1 MDSPA
6 ERRKAIFF
14 VVIAA
19 TLWST
24 GGLMI
29 KAIDWDPMAILAG
42 RNIFSSAVLLL
53 FLRRFPGGWTRW
65 TIVAALSHTL
75 TAFLFITSTKLTTA
89 ANAIFLQ
96 YTAPIYIVLLGFWL
110 LRERPSRTDW
120 ASMAAIFAGML
131 LFFGGK
137 LSLSGLLGNALA
149 ALSGLTMAVM
159 TVALRAQKRGT
170 PLESI
175 LVAQLATAVL
185 GLPMVLRQEWT
196 ISNGLIIAY
205 LGIFQIGLAFILFS
219 SAIKHI
225 PAIEATLIS
234 TLEPILNPLWVFLFI
249 GETPGVFALIGGLI
263 VLGGVAVNAIGSA
276 RGSAEPA

>member
-120 ASMAAIFAGML
+120 ASMAVIFAGML

>member
-1 MDSPA
+1 
-6 ERRKAIFF
+6 
-14 VVIAA
+14 
-19 TLWST
+19 
-24 GGLMI
+24 
-29 KAIDWDPMAILAG
+29 
-42 RNIFSSAVLLL
+42 
-53 FLRRFPGGWTRW
+53 
-65 TIVAALSHTL
+65 
-75 TAFLFITSTKLTTA
+75 
-89 ANAIFLQ
+89 
-96 YTAPIYIVLLGFWL
+96 
-110 LRERPSRTDW
+110 
-120 ASMAAIFAGML
+120 